1 MLTDF
6 CISETAV
13 RNRPRKRKGLLKMAH
28 TGKAAL
34 NIHGWTI
41 HTALGMRPDNSS
53 TPNDA
58 TSFKIHSLKDGL
70 GDLLLIIIDE
80 ISLVSHSLFQK
91 INKRLNQIFNV
102 SDKSSV
108 YFGNIPI
115 LLFGDL
121 AQCEP
126 VAAKQIFWEPPGE
139 SFSLWR
145 DLFRPINF
153 NINMRQGDDRLFFYI
168 LCRIRLGQYTDED
181 EIIIKKRSIR
191 EEDNPKH
198 YQERL
203 NELNSLD
210 FANAVYAYSVRSKTN
225 ERNCFKLKEIT
236 TRLKTTVYIIQSIDK
251 VGMARTL
258 FFKPLQATNKQC
270 KVILKPSDDE
280 NECGSMLEQLPLCI
294 GARVICRRNIDFDQS
309 IVNGTEATVKN
320 IVWNNDDDIILS
332 ISNKCLFPYLQRALR
347 VTLPKYVE
355 LELDNGSI
363 YKMTPEEVSFKDK
376 NGIWMTRKQLPLS
389 LGYAITV
396 HRSQCMTYNK
406 LVIDLTDIIILAYN
420 RKSFKVSKPALNE
433 MLRLQKL
440 EENYPIKIEDYL
452 RTERYIDWNLSQSF
466 KLTEPISSMHE
477 NDMITTSEQEQ
488 NYCGRHALRALTQ
501 NMDLFSDSYLIEIAK
516 NLAINEQII
525 RNTQSVNISQYTY
538 KDSGDYD
545 IQILNS
551 ALLNIFNIELIQIHN
566 IEITTCPL
574 RSMILSNT
582 ELIQGFLIQQNYHYY
597 CLRRFRLTK
606 EVFFKIDSKIST
618 YHERIP
624 AHYILDFIKRLL
636 QCKANIYIPIEHL
649 ETESTQELSIEK
661 LAKRLWILHESP
673 ADLEPL
679 ACSF

>member
-406 LVIDLTDIIILAYN
+406 LVIDLT
-420 RKSFKVSKPALNE
+420 
-433 MLRLQKL
+433 
-440 EENYPIKIEDYL
+440 
-452 RTERYIDWNLSQSF
+452 
-466 KLTEPISSMHE
+466 
-477 NDMITTSEQEQ
+477 EQEQ